1 VYYPLLIIT
10 TVVLGDKP
18 HKPYK
23 NKRERERD
31 DIYIYIR
38 EKKHLKTPYIIS
50 IFIDIIKRSW
60 NYPQISRPS
69 INNQPSEIPYT
80 ITLLDC
86 V

>member
-31 DIYIYIR
+31 DIYIYKR
-38 EKKHLKTPYIIS
+38 EKTFKNTIYHIYIH
-50 IFIDIIKRSW
+50 
-60 NYPQISRPS
+60 
-69 INNQPSEIPYT
+69 
-80 ITLLDC
+80 
-86 V
+86 